1 MVGRIVDVGVIR
13 DGYESGGLVLSPVD
27 VMAVPAPGVKRVG
40 AFTYQTTSKTPLRCW
55 EYLKFASKLG
65 IPMSRLINDALL
77 LHMDVVLGLD
87 GDGHADGTQG
97 VASASPVAS
106 STPNASDM
114 ADSDIVST
122 KLDKI
127 IEMLDDKTHYIP
139 QAAGA
144 TLRGD
149 DLSDFKRDVAGLH
162 GLLAT
167 LQGKDR
173 DAPRDDVIDDKSVDA
188 MAGRLADAVIKR
200 QEESLSDMRDD
211 VRSLAS
217 VVSQLQASAT
227 QERRISIDTTA
238 HDRLVADMASVLE
251 RLCRIIE
258 RLDRQEKTIAD
269 MGESMSDC
277 TDEVRA
283 CSDEV
288 HLIASALYEYDDGE
302 EEPDDGTGGIGS
314 EDASSNALP
323 DCAVPDG
330 DLADESGSYADGILT
345 ATDGQLVEEYSASG
359 TEDDMAHDDEG
370 DDERPS
376 THEEN
381 ADYAT
386 FDDYEADFA
395 RTVRE
400 ILGRD
405 ASASTSATSSFG
417 VINEDAEGGV
427 MGFDGDYGVSA
438 DEFAVDGDGAID
450 DEEAVV
456 DCSDVDDMDVVSDDD
471 GEDIEGDVRS
481 DVGTDTGDM
490 DFERMFDD
498 IADGD
503 ARHTDH
509 DTEGVDDS
517 TPDADF
523 DIDDAFDGIDGA
535 SASFDGFGYGDSM
548 TSSAD
553 GITVP
558 QRRHGRHKTRGK
570 WHS

>member
-1 MVGRIVDVGVIR
+1 M
-13 DGYESGGLVLSPVD
+13 D

-77 LHMDVVLGLD
+77 FHMDVVLGLD
-87 GDGHADGTQG
+87 GDGHAAGDP
-97 VASASPVAS
+97 VAASASPAAS

-114 ADSDIVST
+114 ADSDTIST
-122 KLDKI
+122 KLDRI
-127 IEMLDDKTHYIP
+127 IEMLDDKAHLP
-139 QAAGA
+139 
-144 TLRGD
+144 
-149 DLSDFKRDVAGLH
+149 V
-162 GLLAT
+162 T
-167 LQGKDR
+167 LQEADR
-173 DAPRDDVIDDKSVDA
+173 GRGTPQGDVIDGMSVDDITSK
-188 MAGRLADAVIKR
+188 LADAVGKR

-217 VVSQLQASAT
+217 IVSRLHASAT

-251 RLCRIIE
+251 RLYRIIE

-283 CSDEV
+283 CSDEI

-302 EEPDDGTGGIGS
+302 EESDDGTGGIGS
-314 EDASSNALP
+314 EDASSNALL
-323 DCAVPDG
+323 DCSVSEG
-330 DLADESGSYADGILT
+330 DLADESGSHADGTL
-345 ATDGQLVEEYSASG
+345 AAADGQLVEECSG
-359 TEDDMAHDDEG
+359 PGVEDETDHGGG
-370 DDERPS
+370 DNGSTPV
-376 THEEN
+376 THEKKD

-417 VINEDAEGGV
+417 VISEDAEGGV

>member
-13 DGYESGGLVLSPVD
+13 DGYESGDLVLSPVD

-65 IPMSRLINDALL
+65 VPMSRLINDALL

-87 GDGHADGTQG
+87 GDGHADGTQWA
-97 VASASPVAS
+97 ASASPVAS

-127 IEMLDDKTHYIP
+127 IEMLDDKAHYIP

-258 RLDRQEKTIAD
+258 RLGAQERAIAD
-269 MGESMSDC
+269 MGESMANC
-277 TDEVRA
+277 TDEVRT

-330 DLADESGSYADGILT
+330 DLADESGSYADG
-345 ATDGQLVEEYSASG
+345 QLVEEYSASG

-381 ADYAT
+381 ADYVT

-395 RTVRE
+395 RTVME

-405 ASASTSATSSFG
+405 ASAPTSTTSSSG
-417 VINEDAEGGV
+417 VINEDAEDGV
-427 MGFDGDYGVSA
+427 TDSDADYGISA
-438 DEFAVDGDGAID
+438 DEFVIESDGIADG
-450 DEEAVV
+450 EAVV
-456 DCSDVDDMDVVSDDD
+456 DCSDVDDTDVVSDDD
-471 GEDIEGDVRS
+471 GEDTGDDVRS

-490 DFERMFDD
+490 DFERMFDA

-503 ARHTDH
+503 ARHTEH

-523 DIDDAFDGIDGA
+523 DIDDAFDDIDGV
-535 SASFDGFGYGDSM
+535 STSFDGHGDSM
-548 TSSAD
+548 TSSMD

-558 QRRHGRHKTRGK
+558 QRRHGRHKARGK